1 MRPAS
6 VELQPAGA
14 AAAAAAG
21 GGAAGGGAG
30 AGAGPGPESA
40 GGAGGGPAPP
50 LPRPLGGREL
60 GGLACAC
67 VVRGPL
73 GLEGALA
80 PGGAWVALLL
90 GALLTPLW
98 QAPLAVLAAELGTTP
113 ELSGPGGSVEWVRRT
128 QGRGTA
134 AAIAAATVL
143 GSCAWVAQAGLL
155 FAETA
160 ALYLLG
166 GAPVRAAGAAPCPS
180 PAGCA
185 ALFALGLAAAL
196 APGLLRGA
204 RAVAWVC
211 LAGAAALVA
220 PHAVLFFK
228 VLPQVAVLFS
238 RRMARWPRR
247 VRWAAAVRASA
258 YLYAGHDRVAVFAA
272 DELAAREV
280 ALPYVLRWAS
290 AGAGLLYAFLYFV
303 AIPAAVNEAAWSFGS
318 LAENFRPAAG
328 GWLSGCIR
336 AGALLG
342 ALGALAAALF
352 VASRLVHAA
361 VAWDGGAAVKALAAP
376 RWALAGVA
384 GGAAVAAAALGYD
397 WALRLD
403 TACYMLAT
411 VFKFR
416 ALQVARAGSRRPPS
430 FRQDRFRIPL
440 SDQRVISL
448 SACPMLIAGGV
459 FFCCG
464 WDAFVPAGALA
475 AGAALH
481 ARCRA
486 PPGGSGGCTAAAA
499 GEAGATGRWGGWL
512 RGDSSHRYEELG
524 NDDSGGAAGEPDV
537 FDRAQT
543 WGKGKSRAR
552 KGRGGAGKGRRGREE
567 ARRGEF
573 TRLAGISGSE
583 SE

>member
-1 MRPAS
+1 M
-6 VELQPAGA
+6 
-14 AAAAAAG
+14 
-21 GGAAGGGAG
+21 
-30 AGAGPGPESA
+30 
-40 GGAGGGPAPP
+40 
-50 LPRPLGGREL
+50 
-60 GGLACAC
+60 
-67 VVRGPL
+67 VRGPL

-113 ELSGPGGSVEWVRRT
+113 ELSGPGGSVEWARRT
-128 QGRGTA
+128 QGRGAA

-166 GAPVRAAGAAPCPS
+166 GAPVRAAGAALCPS

-220 PHAVLFFK
+220 PHVVLFFK

-247 VRWAAAVRASA
+247 VRWAAVVRASA
-258 YLYAGHDRVAVFAA
+258 YLYVGHDRVAVFAA

-280 ALPYVLRWAS
+280 ALPYVLLWAS

-352 VASRLVHAA
+352 MASRLVHAA

-384 GGAAVAAAALGYD
+384 GSAAVAAAALGYD

-440 SDQRVISL
+440 SDQRVTSL

-464 WDAFVPAGALA
+464 WHAFVPAGALA

-486 PPGGSGGCTAAAA
+486 PPGGSGDCTAAAA
-499 GEAGATGRWGGWL
+499 GEARGA
-512 RGDSSHRYEELG
+512 
-524 NDDSGGAAGEPDV
+524 
-537 FDRAQT
+537 
-543 WGKGKSRAR
+543 
-552 KGRGGAGKGRRGREE
+552 GRGGGGCGGTALTGTRSWATTTAAGRRGSPTSSTVPKLGGRASPGRARAGEGRGREGGGG
-567 ARRGEF
+567 R
-573 TRLAGISGSE
+573 RLAGGSLPA
-583 SE
+583 SPGSAARRVSDACCVPLQRGPRATS